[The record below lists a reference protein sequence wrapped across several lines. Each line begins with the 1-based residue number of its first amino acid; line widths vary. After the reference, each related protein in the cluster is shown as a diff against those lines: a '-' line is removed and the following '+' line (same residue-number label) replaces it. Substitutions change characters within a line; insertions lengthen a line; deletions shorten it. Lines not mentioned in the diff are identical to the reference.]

1 VERINE
7 SQKDYRKGSSGPKYL
22 FRGPKIDWGVLRL
35 EPGESMGAHSHK
47 EVEETFYF
55 FDGSPKMVINDEV
68 FQTREG
74 DAFRVEPREK
84 HDVVNDTDRAVKV
97 VFIKSPYLP
106 EDKIDYQRA

>member
-1 VERINE
+1 MWMITSTRSVTLKGGGRW
-7 SQKDYRKGSSGPKYL
+7 KGSTNPK
-22 FRGPKIDWGVLRL
+22 RTTVKVVQ
-35 EPGESMGAHSHK
+35 GAHSHK

-106 EDKIDYQRA
+106 EDKISYQRA